1 MSGGTVADMEGSD
14 EEVVALQQHAAAME
28 ESLGGEK
35 TTSLI
40 IDTAI
45 QTDVQCAV
53 EPDQPAGATG
63 KKNRMPPE
71 LVSHI
76 LGMPIDKPYDIV
88 MPSFLKGNK
97 DMTEALGMTEEWLE
111 ETYRDANLRVQRL
124 HAKFLKYQVEIRD
137 ELFEKGYVEVDD
149 DYFKQQA
156 EIAEKER
163 ARWEEMEKK
172 RDPTLTYKDYN
183 EYNILYDYEEQA
195 RRLVAL

>member
-1 MSGGTVADMEGSD
+1 MADMEGSG
-14 EEVVALQQHAAAME
+14 EEVGAPQQHAAVE

-35 TTSLI
+35 TTSLM
-40 IDTAI
+40 IDAKI
-45 QTDVQCAV
+45 QTDVERAA
-53 EPDQPAGATG
+53 ESDPPAGATG

-76 LGMPIDKPYDIV
+76 LGMPIDKPDDIV

-97 DMTEALGMTEEWLE
+97 DMAEALGVTEEWLE
-111 ETYRDANLRVQRL
+111 ETYREADLLVQRL

-149 DYFKQQA
+149 DYFERQA

-163 ARWEEMEKK
+163 ARWEELEKK
-172 RDPTLTYKDYN
+172 RDPTLTYADYS
-183 EYNILYDYEEQA
+183 EYDIPYDYEEQA